1 MAIPLKCPSCRERLF
16 AEESDR
22 GGSIRCPGCDSRV
35 PVPTSSAGPPSARAG
50 ATVPVLKPIPPRPRP
65 PADDDDDVVEA
76 EVVTAPVRKTAT
88 AIPTVAP
95 MAAPETGKPKGR
107 TGFRQRGDDADEDA
121 RPRRRRDEDRDDEDD
136 ENEPA
141 AGGNGLLFVILGV
154 GVLLLAGIGVGVYF
168 LTQGGDAPAV
178 VENNPPQGV
187 IPGPFN
193 PNPLPVPGGGGI
205 KPGPAIPD
213 GWDTVQ
219 TADGFTF
226 LAPTAGRGEGPTAA
240 QGLTGKV
247 WTGKELGG
255 IGVAG
260 GYLDRPAIAQ
270 YRQLI
275 LYPREAFQLNGGRVV
290 GPRRINGRAFT
301 EFLFDGGPVPSK
313 VWVHLTEFR
322 LFFFRFTGDVPP
334 RSAAEEKLNKF
345 MANIKV
351 THPIGTVGE
360 VDPGPGPGPQP
371 PPKPPATPFEAV
383 PTTAD
388 DGFTVE
394 LPGGAKAKGE
404 RHVGNI
410 DRKYHAA
417 GKLFET
423 TDEGHTYRL
432 YYHDFAD
439 ESDYIPNKFL
449 EALLPFPWK
458 PAGAADAQVGGKP
471 GQLWTIRQGN
481 DTGLAA
487 TVSVGYRVYTLV
499 AAAKFGARPG
509 ESAPERGKKFLDS
522 LKITFDP
529 AKAPA
534 VASDSSW
541 QPLPRTLGFTATGP
555 RGTNDVDHTVGFGF
569 DKPKGKHYS
578 CEDDTVKCHVYIVQ
592 LGPKNDP
599 DVTAKEMLGRDKI
612 KDGPKPV
619 TWNGMTGEEYTQE
632 GSGELIRSRVVINR
646 QTGVIAM
653 VRVQPKG
660 RDTPEREVLLK
671 ARAFFAGFRMG
682 GGAVAGPGPGAVEV
696 GDGEF
701 ASPGK
706 VTPFWA
712 AVALP
717 NKKEILLLGAR
728 NPAAANPGGVLR
740 RYSYPDFKL
749 KATYNLPLPV
759 NRAAA
764 DPTSGKLICSVI
776 SKYNPTLDQ
785 REAAS
790 WTSDLQIFD
799 LNKITAGGYGEAEE
813 LKPLAK
819 ITVAQPI
826 TGLEVDPL
834 GGFAY
839 ASAVVIP
846 TPIRGQPPRPATGK
860 LYKIDLTK
868 NEVAGNPLL
877 SREPLD
883 GLRVAPAGKTLVT
896 SETTVGPPTPGTTF
910 NLLTVDTI
918 AWKKS
923 KLIPIPSPAKD
934 LTFGGDGILAL
945 TLTDGKTKVY
955 GYTEGGPETVEV
967 TPKDIPFAGFSYL
980 RVTPDGK
987 RAVASAGAKQNG
999 LLVMAVAGVGEKA
1012 TFTKVSSGTAVD
1024 GTTTGGHFILTPDSR
1039 FAVFNCG
1046 AVVDLTKTAASPNGK
1061 E

>member
-1 MAIPLKCPSCRERLF
+1 MAIKLKCPSCRERLF

-22 GGSIRCPGCDSRV
+22 GGSIRCHGCDSRV
-35 PVPTSSAGPPSARAG
+35 PVPTSDAGPPSAKPG
-50 ATVPVLKPIPPRPRP
+50 AMVPVLKPIPPRPRP

-95 MAAPETGKPKGR
+95 MATPEARAPKGR
-107 TGFRQRGDDADEDA
+107 TGFRKRGDDADDA
-121 RPRRRRDEDRDDEDD
+121 PRPRRKRDDDLDD

-141 AGGNGLLFVILGV
+141 AGGSGMLFVILGV

-168 LTQGGDAPAV
+168 LTQGGDTPAV
-178 VENNPPQGV
+178 VENTVPQQGV
-187 IPGPFN
+187 IPGPNN
-193 PNPLPVPGGGGI
+193 PNPVPVPGGGR
-205 KPGPAIPD
+205 PGPAIPD
-213 GWDTVQ
+213 GWDAVV
-219 TADGFTF
+219 TAEGFTF
-226 LAPTAGRGEGPTAA
+226 QAPSAGRGEGPTGAK
-240 QGLTGKV
+240 GLTGKV
-247 WTGKELGG
+247 WTGKEVGG

-260 GYLDRPAIAQ
+260 GYLDKPAGAK
-270 YRQLI
+270 YGALMD
-275 LYPREAFQLNGGRVV
+275 YPREAFQLNGGKAV
-290 GPRRINGRAFT
+290 GQRRINGRSFT
-301 EFLFDGGPVPSK
+301 EFEFVGGPVPSK
-313 VWVHLTEFR
+313 AWVHLTEDR
-322 LFFFRFTGDVPP
+322 LFVFRFTGDVPP
-334 RSAAEEKLNKF
+334 RSATEEKLAKF
-345 MANIKV
+345 QASIKV
-351 THPIGTVGE
+351 THPIGVVDV
-360 VDPGPGPGPQP
+360 VDPGVGPGPQP
-371 PPKPPATPFEAV
+371 PPKPPETPETPFEVV
-383 PTTAD
+383 PTLAD

-394 LPGGAKAKGE
+394 MPGGSRVKGE

-410 DRKYHAA
+410 DRKHYVG

-423 TDEGHTYRL
+423 TDEGYTYRL

-439 ESDYIPNKFL
+439 ESDYSPTKLL
-449 EALLPFPWK
+449 ESLLRFPWK
-458 PAGAADAQVGGKP
+458 SAGATDAPVGGKP
-471 GQLWTIRQGN
+471 GQSWTIRHN
-481 DTGLAA
+481 TETGLAA
-487 TVSVGYRVYTLV
+487 TAIVGFRAYTLIAV
-499 AAAKFGARPG
+499 AKFGARPG

-529 AKAPA
+529 AKAPT
-534 VASDSSW
+534 VASDPTW
-541 QPLPRTLGFTATGP
+541 QPLARTVGFTATGP

-918 AWKKS
+918 EWKKS

-967 TPKDIPFAGFSYL
+967 TPKDIPITGFSYL

-999 LLVMAVAGVGEKA
+999 LLVMTVTGVGEKA
-1012 TFTKVSSGTAVD
+1012 TFTKVSSGTTVA
-1024 GTTTGGHFILTPDSR
+1024 GTTTGGHFILMPDSQ

-1046 AVVDLTKTAASPNGK
+1046 AVVDLTKAAAAPPK
-1061 E
+1061 EKE